1 MSDKKRKKV
10 YDTLIEGATQGLSD
24 TSLYDFVIK
33 KCPKTTS
40 KRIVRASLLALSD
53 PDVRDAN
60 VLHTVY
66 ALAIKHR
73 LDGGPEAAP
82 DDAET
87 EDHPDVNMNEDK
99 QKPIKPSKSRET
111 AVAQNGSASV

>member
-10 YDTLIEGATQGLSD
+10 YDALIDGATQGLSD
-24 TSLYDFVIK
+24 ASLYDFVLE

-53 PDVRDAN
+53 PDVRDAK
-60 VLHTVY
+60 VLQIIY

-73 LDGGPEAAP
+73 LDGGPEAAADEIEAIP
-82 DDAET
+82 EVV
-87 EDHPDVNMNEDK
+87 EE
-99 QKPIKPSKSRET
+99 KPIKPTKASRKI
-111 AVAQNGSASV
+111 ASQNDPASV

>member
-10 YDTLIEGATQGLSD
+10 YDALIEGATRGLSD

-40 KRIVRASLLALSD
+40 RRIVRASLLALSD
-53 PDVRDAN
+53 PDVKNAQ
-60 VLHTVY
+60 VLQVVY

-82 DDAET
+82 DDIE
-87 EDHPDVNMNEDK
+87 
-99 QKPIKPSKSRET
+99 
-111 AVAQNGSASV
+111 AVAEVVEEKPFKRTKTLKKVASQNDSASV